1 MEPYADESSNSA
13 NSFFFNLLRGH
24 QAATA
29 SMMSNSEIL
38 SEEELIGDGL
48 AQPFAEQATAF
59 PRGGSFYHAEV
70 STDKVDKRK
79 KKYNWLKS

>member
-1 MEPYADESSNSA
+1 MTNGDI
-13 NSFFFNLLRGH
+13 
-24 QAATA
+24 
-29 SMMSNSEIL
+29 M

-48 AQPFAEQATAF
+48 AQPFAEQATAL

-70 STDKVDKRK
+70 NTEKVDKRK